1 MIRGA
6 DTLPD
11 WPVSA
16 QADRPQERGL
26 LPGPRLVSD
35 EDAAA
40 LEARTRLL
48 AKLAADRLR
57 ELRDDG
63 VTLGYIARM
72 YDVPAESM
80 ERLYGELVPRP
91 PH

>member
-6 DTLPD
+6 DTRVD
-11 WPVSA
+11 WPPR
-16 QADRPQERGL
+16 ADAEATDERGIR
-26 LPGPRLVSD
+26 PGPRLVSD
-35 EDAAA
+35 EEEAV
-40 LEARTRLL
+40 EARTRLL

-72 YDVPAESM
+72 YDVAPDSL

>member
-1 MIRGA
+1 MVRGA
-6 DTLPD
+6 DSLQD
-11 WPVSA
+11 WPVKA
-16 QADRPQERGL
+16 AAERPDGIV

-35 EDAAA
+35 EDAET
-40 LEARTRLL
+40 LERNRLL

-72 YDVPAESM
+72 YDVEPESL

-91 PH
+91 PQ

>member
-11 WPVSA
+11 WPVNPA
-16 QADRPQERGL
+16 AERPQDRGL

-40 LEARTRLL
+40 LEARTRLM

-63 VTLGYIARM
+63 VTLHYIARM
-72 YDVPAESM
+72 YEVAPESM

-91 PH
+91 PA